1 MRRLISRLIA
11 DERGATAIEYGM
23 ICALIFV
30 VALGAMTSFGNATTN
45 MFITAANSIDGA
57 LK

>member
-23 ICALIFV
+23 ICALVFM
-30 VALGAMTSFGNATTN
+30 VALSAMSAFGNAASN
-45 MFITAANSIDGA
+45 MFITAANAISGA